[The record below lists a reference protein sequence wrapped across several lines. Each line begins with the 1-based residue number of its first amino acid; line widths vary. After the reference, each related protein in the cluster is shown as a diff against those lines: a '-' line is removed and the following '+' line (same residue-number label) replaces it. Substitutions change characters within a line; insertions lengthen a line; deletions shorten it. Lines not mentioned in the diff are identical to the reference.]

1 MDQVQIGLKL
11 LRPALRSPDAFK
23 ELIRQRG
30 WRMAD
35 VAVRWIVR
43 PETLSRIAAD
53 AEREFRWDDLARA
66 LPPLTRREQA
76 AATAARLFL
85 FPARPRAIPMPGPQ
99 GQSASSGVAQP
110 MAPLCWTDDET
121 DDEEHYASSP
131 DGFRYQDYVGL
142 GSELAVVS
150 EIGSFAA
157 EGALLMVIDT
167 RIGVG
172 PEDDACEEYLCES
185 AQGDTLWLAPDQMD
199 DWVVSTGKTRQSL

>member
-11 LRPALRSPDAFK
+11 LRPALLPPDAFK

-35 VAVRWIVR
+35 VAVRWNVR

-85 FPARPRAIPMPGPQ
+85 FPVRPRAVPMPSPE
-99 GQSASSGVAQP
+99 GQSALPGVAQP

-121 DDEEHYASSP
+121 DDEEHYVSSP

-172 PEDDACEEYLCES
+172 PEGDACEEYLCES